1 MEKLIVTLG
10 MTFVGIIVI
19 CFIWMIFSYIVEEY
33 FSESNNLEDNIKKLD
48 KKNSYRVNKSKN

>member
-48 KKNSYRVNKSKN
+48 KKNGYRVNKSEN

>member
-10 MTFVGIIVI
+10 MTFVGVIAI

>member
-10 MTFVGIIVI
+10 MTFVGVIVI

-48 KKNSYRVNKSKN
+48 TKNSYRVNKSKN

>member
-10 MTFVGIIVI
+10 MTFVGVIVI

-48 KKNSYRVNKSKN
+48 KKNGYR

>member
-10 MTFVGIIVI
+10 MTFVGVIVI

-48 KKNSYRVNKSKN
+48 KKNGYRVNKSKN

>member
-10 MTFVGIIVI
+10 MTFVGVIVI